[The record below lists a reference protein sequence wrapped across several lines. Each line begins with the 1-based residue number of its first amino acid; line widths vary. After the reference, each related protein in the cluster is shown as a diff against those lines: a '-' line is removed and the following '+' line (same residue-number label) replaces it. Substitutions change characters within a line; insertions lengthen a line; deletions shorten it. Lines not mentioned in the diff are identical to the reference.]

1 MQTTLSLLIAH
12 TAVHD
17 VSAYTSAQHTK
28 TKKAVWTPAAPPAL
42 PLLLPL
48 PIPSLLRSIGF
59 ARIVLRVCVG
69 AHTRSAHIPG
79 KEQEAKRQRGKEAKR
94 QRSKRQRGKEAK

>member
-1 MQTTLSLLIAH
+1 MMQTTLFLLIAH

-17 VSAYTSAQHTK
+17 MSAYTSAQHEK
-28 TKKAVWTPAAPPAL
+28 TKKAVQAPPAPSAL
-42 PLLLPL
+42 ALLALLLPL
-48 PIPSLLRSIGF
+48 PLPSLPCSIGF

-69 AHTRSAHIPG
+69 AHTRSTHIP
-79 KEQEAKRQRGKEAKR
+79 GKEAKR

>member
-1 MQTTLSLLIAH
+1 MQTTLFYSLITPRYTIRVA
-12 TAVHD
+12 TQVHNI
-17 VSAYTSAQHTK
+17 TK
-28 TKKAVWTPAAPPAL
+28 TKTAVRAPPAPSALPLL

-59 ARIVLRVCVG
+59 ARTVLRVCVG

-79 KEQEAKRQRGKEAKR
+79 KEQEAKRQRGKEAK
-94 QRSKRQRGKEAK
+94 

>member
-1 MQTTLSLLIAH
+1 MMQTTPFYSLLTPRYTTRVATQAH
-12 TAVHD
+12 NM
-17 VSAYTSAQHTK
+17 TK
-28 TKKAVWTPAAPPAL
+28 TNKAGRAPPAPSALPLL

-79 KEQEAKRQRGKEAKR
+79 KEQEAKRQRGKEAK
-94 QRSKRQRGKEAK
+94 

>member
-1 MQTTLSLLIAH
+1 MMQTTLFLLIAH

-17 VSAYTSAQHTK
+17 VSAYTSAQHEK
-28 TKKAVWTPAAPPAL
+28 TKKAVQAPPAPSAL
-42 PLLLPL
+42 ALLALLLPL
-48 PIPSLLRSIGF
+48 PLPSLPCSIGF

-79 KEQEAKRQRGKEAKR
+79 KEQEAKRQRGKEAK
-94 QRSKRQRGKEAK
+94 